1 MNVLSALLL
10 LAVTIRTPPSTL
22 DDEALA
28 GRFESEC
35 AGVAAGADCG
45 YLRRELEIRLLADLR
60 ELAGLEQTIDR
71 DVLRVAVGAEFP
83 FLATFGLQQMQRAD
97 SAEDEEAVL
106 LALDHRSPAVR
117 FFANQVASASNR
129 PRLAA
134 VLAWRGSAPWVRN
147 DYEAFEGDEWAAQ
160 VMPETPRTLPE
171 LGLPEYAASYRFSMS
186 DATLAVFT
194 TADPLEKVVAAV
206 AKGSK
211 TVGADEVL
219 AKSSMEVDMS
229 AVTAITEKMEGVTD
243 SQKMAEL
250 MQQMTEAMTA
260 AMQPMSN
267 NRVVRDPKGR
277 YFELPVPGEPQRK
290 RWVGIGRDAAI
301 GVTTIAVTLP

>member
-1 MNVLSALLL
+1 MNVLSAVLL

-28 GRFESEC
+28 SRFEREC
-35 AGVAAGADCG
+35 AGIAAGADCG

-71 DVLRVAVGAEFP
+71 DVLRVAAGAEFP
-83 FLATFGLQQMQRAD
+83 FLATFGLQQMQRAE
-97 SAEDEEAVL
+97 SAEDDEAVL
-106 LALDHRSPAVR
+106 LALDHPSPAVR
-117 FFANQVASASNR
+117 FFASEVAKASNR
-129 PRLAA
+129 PRLTA
-134 VLAWRGSAPWVRN
+134 VLAWRGNAPWMRH
-147 DYEAFEGDEWAAQ
+147 DFESFEGDEWAAQ
-160 VMPETPRTLPE
+160 VMPETPRTLLE
-171 LGLPEYAASYRFSMS
+171 LGLPDYAAKYRFSMS

-194 TADPLEKVVAAV
+194 TADPPEKVVAAV

-211 TVGADEVL
+211 TLGADEVM

-243 SQKMAEL
+243 PQKVGRAT
-250 MQQMTEAMTA
+250 QQMSEAMMA
-260 AMQPMSN
+260 AMQPMAN
-267 NRVVRDPKGR
+267 NRVVRDIEGR